1 MPDSELS
8 QVSVLTFNILYGGTY
23 LGLPLEQTAAAICSA
38 QVDIV
43 VICEQC
49 GNAQGLADVLGLTCH
64 VVAAPP
70 YWQSVALLSR
80 YPVVE
85 SFANGARLNLGG
97 GQSLCVFGVHLT
109 SSPYQPYR
117 VRDGCY
123 ERKEELLIEARQT
136 RERELLG
143 VLAEI
148 HPLIKG
154 GEKVILCG
162 DFNEPSHLDWT
173 RACADLH
180 FGLEMAWPC
189 SCEVASIGMQDA
201 YRKLFPDPHSHPG
214 HTWTPV
220 PGKGAGGGDTAEHE
234 VHDRI
239 DFVYG
244 SGAGLVP
251 IETVVI
257 GEHHDH
263 ADIVVSPFPSDH
275 RGVKVIYEIGQ
286 TED

>member
-1 MPDSELS
+1 
-8 QVSVLTFNILYGGTY
+8 
-23 LGLPLEQTAAAICSA
+23 
-38 QVDIV
+38 
-43 VICEQC
+43 
-49 GNAQGLADVLGLTCH
+49 
-64 VVAAPP
+64 
-70 YWQSVALLSR
+70 
-80 YPVVE
+80 
-85 SFANGARLNLGG
+85 LNLGG

-220 PGKGAGGGDTAEHE
+220 PGKGAGGSDTAEHE